1 MKAGSA
7 GESLA
12 SFFSSQAR
20 SGFSAAASRS
30 REAVQLLV
38 RVAEHR
44 GIVEHDDR
52 AQVRQPVGDRQDLVD
67 IFLVFGDED
76 AGAAVAHLV
85 FDLSWRGGR
94 IDAVGD
100 GAERLRGEIADHPLF
115 ADIAH
120 DGDALAARDAEVL
133 QRARGVRDQRRIVAP
148 AALAIDAEML
158 GAEGD
163 RIRHRSRPLAQEMR
177 SGGAAQPVAI
187 DRARS
192 SCALPALGS
201 D

>member
-7 GESLA
+7 GESPA
-12 SFFSSQAR
+12 SFFSSHAR
-20 SGFSAAASRS
+20 SGFSAVGQQIG
-30 REAVQLLV
+30 EAVQLLV

-52 AQVRQPVGDRQDLVD
+52 AQVRQPASDRQDLVD
-67 IFLVFGDED
+67 IFLVFGDEN
-76 AGAAVAHLV
+76 ASAAVPHLV
-85 FDLSWRGGR
+85 FDLGWRGCR

-120 DGDALAARDAEVL
+120 DGDALAARNAEAL
-133 QRARGVRDQRRIVAP
+133 QRARGVRDQRRVVAP
-148 AALAIDAEML
+148 AALAIDTEML

-163 RIRHRSRPLAQEMR
+163 RIRHCSRPLAQEMR
-177 SGGAAQPVAI
+177 SGRMAQPVAI
-187 DRARS
+187 DRDTVIVRFSRA
-192 SCALPALGS
+192 GS